1 MKYRGDV
8 PLALFKNTETG
19 ASSVIA
25 ASGSS
30 YDLNCQQCDYKS
42 SCQSHMRQRVK
53 NVHEGF
59 KYDCTSCDYN
69 SGDRLERSI
78 YQRNIYLYT
87 MGSHLNVT
95 FVNTRM
101 ITEMVSIVT
110 SRKNT

>member
-1 MKYRGDV
+1 MTYRGGV

-30 YDLNCQQCDYKS
+30 YDLNFQQCDYKS

-59 KYDCTSCDYN
+59 KYDCTS
-69 SGDRLERSI
+69 SI
-78 YQRNIYLYT
+78 NQ
-87 MGSHLNVT
+87 
-95 FVNTRM
+95 
-101 ITEMVSIVT
+101 SIVY
-110 SRKNT
+110 SSKQPNLIFQ

>member
-1 MKYRGDV
+1 MTYRGDV

-42 SCQSHMRQRVK
+42 WCQSHMRQHVK

-59 KYDCTSCDYN
+59 KYSAVITKVDIKATSKDTYK
-69 SGDRLERSI
+69 
-78 YQRNIYLYT
+78 RNILLKLT
-87 MGSHLNVT
+87 L
-95 FVNTRM
+95 VN
-101 ITEMVSIVT
+101 
-110 SRKNT
+110 NFNL